1 MMMGEDWNWQ
11 IIINL
16 TFGIITFFGGWML
29 KVIFGLMNKMQDD
42 YKDLHSDQ
50 REELIKVRE
59 DLTSLALSIPKEYVV
74 KDDFKDWA
82 DRMDERFDKLEEKLD
97 NLR

>member
-1 MMMGEDWNWQ
+1 MMGEDWNWQ

-29 KVIFGLMNKMQDD
+29 RVIFGLMNKMQDD
-42 YKDLHSDQ
+42 YKDLHSVQ
-50 REELIKVRE
+50 YAELIKIRE
-59 DLTSLALSIPKEYVV
+59 DLTRLALSIPKEYLI
-74 KDDFKDWA
+74 KDDFRVWA
-82 DRMDERFDKLEEKLD
+82 ERMDERFDKVDEKLD